1 MSRNASAA
9 AEAAKEVRYNTVR
22 AVMSPMPAPI
32 DGMATV
38 HDALELMREN
48 DVHSLVVDR
57 RRPGDEYGMV
67 VVSDIANKVIAH
79 NRSPDRVNVYEIMSK
94 PVLTVSADMEIKYA
108 IRLLGRF
115 GLSRGVVVDG
125 NEAVGFVTL
134 TDMVFR
140 YYEQQIMPQ
149 GAGGQAGG
157 T

>member
-1 MSRNASAA
+1 MSRSASAA
-9 AEAAKEVRYNTVR
+9 AAAPKEIKSNTVR
-22 AVMSPMPAPI
+22 ALMSPMPAPI
-32 DGMATV
+32 DGMSTV
-38 HDALELMREN
+38 HEALELMREN
-48 DVHSLVVDR
+48 NVHSLVVDR

-140 YYEQQIMPQ
+140 YYEQQERRR
-149 GAGGQAGG
+149 GAGG
-157 T
+157 

>member
-1 MSRNASAA
+1 MSRKANTAT
-9 AEAAKEVRYNTVR
+9 AEAKRAQLNTVR

-32 DGMATV
+32 NGVATV
-38 HDALELMREN
+38 HEALELMREN
-48 DVHSLVVDR
+48 NVYSLVVER

-67 VVSDIANKVIAH
+67 VVSDIANKVIVN

-140 YYEQQIMPQ
+140 FYEQEARRQEAS
-149 GAGGQAGG
+149 G
-157 T
+157 

>member
-1 MSRNASAA
+1 MSSKASTATAA
-9 AEAAKEVRYNTVR
+9 PQGERFNTVR

-38 HDALELMREN
+38 HEALEVMREN
-48 DVHSLVVDR
+48 EVYSLVVER

-67 VVSDIANKVIAH
+67 VVSDIANKVIAD

-94 PVLTVSADMEIKYA
+94 PVLTISADMEIKYA

-115 GLSRGVVVDG
+115 GLSRSVVVDG

-140 YYEQQIMPQ
+140 YYEQEARRQEAS
-149 GAGGQAGG
+149 G
-157 T
+157 

>member
-1 MSRNASAA
+1 MSRNASTARA
-9 AEAAKEVRYNTVR
+9 DPKEARFNTVR
-22 AVMSPMPAPI
+22 AVMSPMPEPI
-32 DGMATV
+32 DGVATV
-38 HDALELMREN
+38 HEALERMREEK
-48 DVHSLVVDR
+48 VHSLVVRR
-57 RRPGDEYGMV
+57 RRPGDEYGLV

-94 PVLTVSADMEIKYA
+94 PVLGVSADMEIKYA

-140 YYEQQIMPQ
+140 YYEQEATRR
-149 GAGGQAGG
+149 GTGG
-157 T
+157 

>member
-1 MSRNASAA
+1 MSSDASTAA
-9 AEAAKEVRYNTVR
+9 APVRELRSNTVR
-22 AVMSPMPAPI
+22 AVMSPMPEPI

-38 HDALELMREN
+38 HDALERMREKG
-48 DVHSLVVDR
+48 VHSLVVKR
-57 RRPGDEYGMV
+57 RRPGDEYGLV
-67 VVSDIANKVIAH
+67 VVSDIANKVIAE

-94 PVLTVSADMEIKYA
+94 PVVTVSADMEIKYA

-140 YYEQQIMPQ
+140 FYEQEARRQEAS
-149 GAGGQAGG
+149 G
-157 T
+157 

>member
-1 MSRNASAA
+1 MSDKASTGTGAGSA
-9 AEAAKEVRYNTVR
+9 GARLNTVR

-38 HDALELMREN
+38 HEALELMREN
-48 DVHSLVVDR
+48 NVYSLVVER

-94 PVLTVSADMEIKYA
+94 PVLTIGADMEIKYA

-140 YYEQQIMPQ
+140 FYEQEARRRE
-149 GAGGQAGG
+149 AGG
-157 T
+157 

>member
-1 MSRNASAA
+1 MSRTANTAT
-9 AEAAKEVRYNTVR
+9 AEAKRAQLNTVR

-32 DGMATV
+32 NGVATV
-38 HDALELMREN
+38 HEALELMREN
-48 DVHSLVVDR
+48 NVYSLVVER

-67 VVSDIANKVIAH
+67 VVSDIANKVIAD

-94 PVLTVSADMEIKYA
+94 PVLTISADMEIKYA

-115 GLSRGVVVDG
+115 GLSRSVVVDG

-140 YYEQQIMPQ
+140 FYEQEARRQEAS
-149 GAGGQAGG
+149 G
-157 T
+157 

>member
-1 MSRNASAA
+1 MSGKASTGAGA
-9 AEAAKEVRYNTVR
+9 PGKGARFNTVR
-22 AVMSPMPAPI
+22 ALMSPMPAPI

-38 HDALELMREN
+38 HEALELMREN
-48 DVHSLVVDR
+48 NVYSLVVDR

-94 PVLTVSADMEIKYA
+94 PVLTVGADMEIKYA

-140 YYEQQIMPQ
+140 FYEQEARRRE
-149 GAGGQAGG
+149 AGN
-157 T
+157 

>member
-1 MSRNASAA
+1 MSGNASAA
-9 AEAAKEVRYNTVR
+9 AAAPKEIGINTVR

-38 HDALELMREN
+38 HEALELMREN
-48 DVHSLVVDR
+48 NVYSLVVER

-94 PVLTVSADMEIKYA
+94 PVLTISADMEIKYA

-115 GLSRGVVVDG
+115 GLSRSVVVDG

-140 YYEQQIMPQ
+140 FYEQEARRQEAT
-149 GAGGQAGG
+149 G
-157 T
+157 

>member
-1 MSRNASAA
+1 MSGNARAA
-9 AEAAKEVRYNTVR
+9 AAPKEVGINTVR

-38 HDALELMREN
+38 HEALELMREN
-48 DVHSLVVDR
+48 NVYSLVVER

-67 VVSDIANKVIAH
+67 VVSDIANKVIAD

-94 PVLTVSADMEIKYA
+94 PVLTISADMEIKYA

-115 GLSRGVVVDG
+115 GLSRSVVVDG

-140 YYEQQIMPQ
+140 FYEQEAMRREAS
-149 GAGGQAGG
+149 G
-157 T
+157 

>member
-1 MSRNASAA
+1 MSRKASTATAA
-9 AEAAKEVRYNTVR
+9 LQGAAVQLNTVR

-32 DGMATV
+32 NGMATV
-38 HDALELMREN
+38 HEALELMREN
-48 DVHSLVVDR
+48 NVYSLVVER

-94 PVLTVSADMEIKYA
+94 PVLTISADMEIKYA

-115 GLSRGVVVDG
+115 GLSRSVVVDG
-125 NEAVGFVTL
+125 SEAVGFVTL

-140 YYEQQIMPQ
+140 FYEQEARRQEAS
-149 GAGGQAGG
+149 G
-157 T
+157 

>member
-1 MSRNASAA
+1 MSSKASTATAA
-9 AEAAKEVRYNTVR
+9 AQGERFNTVR

-32 DGMATV
+32 NGMATV
-38 HDALELMREN
+38 HEALVLMREN
-48 DVHSLVVDR
+48 NVYSLVVER

-67 VVSDIANKVIAH
+67 VVSDIANKVIAD

-94 PVLTVSADMEIKYA
+94 PVLTISADMEIKYA

-115 GLSRGVVVDG
+115 GLSRSVVVDG

-140 YYEQQIMPQ
+140 FYEQEARRQEAS
-149 GAGGQAGG
+149 G
-157 T
+157 

>member
-1 MSRNASAA
+1 MSRKASTATAA
-9 AEAAKEVRYNTVR
+9 PQGAAVQLNTVR

-32 DGMATV
+32 NGMATV
-38 HDALELMREN
+38 HEALELMREN
-48 DVHSLVVDR
+48 NVYSLVVER

-94 PVLTVSADMEIKYA
+94 PVLTISADMEIKYA

-115 GLSRGVVVDG
+115 GLSRSVVVDG
-125 NEAVGFVTL
+125 SEAVGFVTL

-140 YYEQQIMPQ
+140 FYEQEARRQEAS
-149 GAGGQAGG
+149 G
-157 T
+157 

>member
-1 MSRNASAA
+1 MSGNASAA
-9 AEAAKEVRYNTVR
+9 AAAPKELKLNTVR
-22 AVMSPMPAPI
+22 AVMLPMPAPI
-32 DGMATV
+32 DGMSTV
-38 HDALELMREN
+38 HEALELMREN
-48 DVHSLVVDR
+48 NVYSLVVDR

-140 YYEQQIMPQ
+140 FYEQEERRRE
-149 GAGGQAGG
+149 ASR
-157 T
+157 

>member
-1 MSRNASAA
+1 MSSSASAA
-9 AEAAKEVRYNTVR
+9 GTAQKGARFNTVR

-48 DVHSLVVDR
+48 DVHSLVVER

-67 VVSDIANKVIAH
+67 VVSDIANKVVAD

-94 PVLTVSADMEIKYA
+94 PVLTVNADMEIKYA

-140 YYEQQIMPQ
+140 YYEQRDVRRD
-149 GAGGQAGG
+149 AGG
-157 T
+157 

>member
-1 MSRNASAA
+1 MSRKASTGMAA
-9 AEAAKEVRYNTVR
+9 PDKEARFNPVR

-38 HDALELMREN
+38 HEALELMREN
-48 DVHSLVVDR
+48 NVYSLVVER

-94 PVLTVSADMEIKYA
+94 PVLTVNADMEIKYA

-140 YYEQQIMPQ
+140 FYEQEERRRE
-149 GAGGQAGG
+149 AGN
-157 T
+157 

>member
-1 MSRNASAA
+1 MSTKASTATV
-9 AEAAKEVRYNTVR
+9 AKEIRYNTVR

-38 HDALELMREN
+38 HEALELMREN
-48 DVHSLVVDR
+48 DVYSLVVAR

-79 NRSPDRVNVYEIMSK
+79 NRSPDRVNIYEIMSK

-140 YYEQQIMPQ
+140 FYEQEARRRE
-149 GAGGQAGG
+149 AGN
-157 T
+157 

>member
-1 MSRNASAA
+1 MSSNASTRGAA
-9 AEAAKEVRYNTVR
+9 AQDVQFNTVR

-38 HDALELMREN
+38 HEALERMREEQ
-48 DVHSLVVDR
+48 VYSLVVKR
-57 RRPGDEYGMV
+57 RRPGDEYGLI
-67 VVSDIANKVIAH
+67 VVSDIANKVIAE

-94 PVLTVSADMEIKYA
+94 PVVTVSADMEIKYA

-125 NEAVGFVTL
+125 NEAVGFITL

-140 YYEQQIMPQ
+140 FYKHEAVRREPP
-149 GAGGQAGG
+149 G
-157 T
+157 

>member
-1 MSRNASAA
+1 MSRSASAA
-9 AEAAKEVRYNTVR
+9 AADPQEIRSNTVR
-22 AVMSPMPAPI
+22 ALMSPMPAPI
-32 DGMATV
+32 DGMSTV
-38 HDALELMREN
+38 HEALELMREN
-48 DVHSLVVDR
+48 NVHSLVVDR

-140 YYEQQIMPQ
+140 YYEQQERRR
-149 GAGGQAGG
+149 GAGG
-157 T
+157 

>member
-1 MSRNASAA
+1 MTSNASAA
-9 AEAAKEVRYNTVR
+9 AAALPDSRFNTVR

-32 DGMATV
+32 DGVATV
-38 HDALELMREN
+38 HEALALMREN

-79 NRSPDRVNVYEIMSK
+79 NRAPDRVNVYEIMSK

-125 NEAVGFVTL
+125 GEAVGFVTL

-140 YYEQQIMPQ
+140 FYEQEERRR
-149 GAGGQAGG
+149 GAGG
-157 T
+157 

>member
-1 MSRNASAA
+1 MSTKASTATAA
-9 AEAAKEVRYNTVR
+9 QKEARFNTVR

-38 HDALELMREN
+38 HEALELMRKN
-48 DVHSLVVDR
+48 DVYSLVVER

-67 VVSDIANKVIAH
+67 VVSDIANKVIAD

-94 PVLTVSADMEIKYA
+94 PVLTVNADMEIKYA

-125 NEAVGFVTL
+125 NEPVGFITL

-140 YYEQQIMPQ
+140 FYEQEARRRE
-149 GAGGQAGG
+149 AGS
-157 T
+157 

>member
-1 MSRNASAA
+1 MSSKASTAA
-9 AEAAKEVRYNTVR
+9 AAQGERFNTVR

-32 DGMATV
+32 NGMATV
-38 HDALELMREN
+38 HEALLLMREN
-48 DVHSLVVDR
+48 NVYSLVVER

-79 NRSPDRVNVYEIMSK
+79 NRSPDRVNIYEIMSK

-140 YYEQQIMPQ
+140 FYEQEARRQEAS
-149 GAGGQAGG
+149 G
-157 T
+157 

>member
-1 MSRNASAA
+1 MSTKASTAT
-9 AEAAKEVRYNTVR
+9 AAKEIRYNTVR

-38 HDALELMREN
+38 HEALELMREN
-48 DVHSLVVDR
+48 NVYSLVVER

-79 NRSPDRVNVYEIMSK
+79 NRSPDRVNIYEIMSK

-140 YYEQQIMPQ
+140 FYEQEARRRE
-149 GAGGQAGG
+149 AGN
-157 T
+157 

>member
-1 MSRNASAA
+1 MSGKASTGKAA
-9 AEAAKEVRYNTVR
+9 AGKGARLNTVR

-38 HDALELMREN
+38 HEALEIMREN
-48 DVHSLVVDR
+48 NVYSLVVER

-79 NRSPDRVNVYEIMSK
+79 NRSPDRVNIYEIMSK

-140 YYEQQIMPQ
+140 FYEQEARRRE
-149 GAGGQAGG
+149 AGG
-157 T
+157 

>member
-1 MSRNASAA
+1 MSTKAGTAT
-9 AEAAKEVRYNTVR
+9 AAKEIRYNTVR

-38 HDALELMREN
+38 HEALELMREN
-48 DVHSLVVDR
+48 DVYSLVVER

-79 NRSPDRVNVYEIMSK
+79 NRSPDRVNIYEIMSK

-140 YYEQQIMPQ
+140 FYEQEARRRE
-149 GAGGQAGG
+149 AGN
-157 T
+157 

>member
-1 MSRNASAA
+1 MSSKASAA
-9 AEAAKEVRYNTVR
+9 ASKEVRQNTVR

-32 DGMATV
+32 DGMSTV
-38 HDALELMREN
+38 HEALELMREN
-48 DVHSLVVDR
+48 NVYSLVVER

-67 VVSDIANKVIAH
+67 VVSDIANKVIAD

-94 PVLTVSADMEIKYA
+94 PVLTVNADMEIKYA

-140 YYEQQIMPQ
+140 FYEQQERR
-149 GAGGQAGG
+149 GEAAG
-157 T
+157 

>member
-1 MSRNASAA
+1 MSSKASTATAA
-9 AEAAKEVRYNTVR
+9 AQGERFNTVR

-38 HDALELMREN
+38 HEALEVMREN
-48 DVHSLVVDR
+48 DVYSLVVER

-94 PVLTVSADMEIKYA
+94 PVLTMSADMEIKYA

-140 YYEQQIMPQ
+140 FYEQEARRREAS
-149 GAGGQAGG
+149 G
-157 T
+157 

>member
-1 MSRNASAA
+1 MSRNVSAA
-9 AEAAKEVRYNTVR
+9 ATAPNEVRYNTVR
-22 AVMSPMPAPI
+22 AVMSSMPAPI

-38 HDALELMREN
+38 HEALELMREN
-48 DVHSLVVDR
+48 DAYSLVVER

-94 PVLTVSADMEIKYA
+94 PVLTVNADMEIKYA

-125 NEAVGFVTL
+125 NEPVGFVTL

-140 YYEQQIMPQ
+140 FYEQEARRRE
-149 GAGGQAGG
+149 AGS
-157 T
+157 

>member
-1 MSRNASAA
+1 MSSKASTATA
-9 AEAAKEVRYNTVR
+9 QGERFNTVR

-32 DGMATV
+32 NGMATV
-38 HDALELMREN
+38 HEALVLMREN
-48 DVHSLVVDR
+48 NVYSLVVER

-94 PVLTVSADMEIKYA
+94 PVLTMSADMEIKYA

-140 YYEQQIMPQ
+140 FYEQEARRQEAS
-149 GAGGQAGG
+149 G
-157 T
+157 